1 MFLDRPHTPGIGHR
15 QRSHGIHDTPLFSAA
30 NFEKLFGTGLGK
42 SGGEFGE
49 IWVLERAREGV
60 WVEVQSNS
68 VGSWQLPQWRLE
80 GAVGRFGIGTVGAN
94 DSEHLNHRNPWA
106 IRCPVRAAVRRCG
119 GLKPALS
126 DSLRGSV
133 SNLPSVFPSA
143 AEHYR
148 WALDGAGFDTPP
160 RAASCGERERPAR
173 FS

>member
-1 MFLDRPHTPGIGHR
+1 MTAGGRGSPNSEWSPALLHTPLAGSELWNFSGLAMLWIGIG
-15 QRSHGIHDTPLFSAA
+15 L
-30 NFEKLFGTGLGK
+30 
-42 SGGEFGE
+42 
-49 IWVLERAREGV
+49 VLEKAQEGD
-60 WVEVQSNS
+60 WVEVESNS

-143 AEHYR
+143 AERYR

-160 RAASCGERERPAR
+160 RVAS
-173 FS
+173 